1 MWRNGSERGER
12 GREEINICFFLI
24 GNHGSDNQFCFY
36 VDDAACDSRVFLSAG
51 TEWLRICFR

>member
-1 MWRNGSERGER
+1 MEEWKQARGER
-12 GREEINICFFLI
+12 QKRDKHVFFLI